1 MITTFD
7 SITIRLAHA
16 GDGLALA
23 RLAALDSA
31 EMPRAPVLVAEVN
44 GELRAALS
52 QADGSTIADP
62 FHPTSGLIDLLRAR
76 ARSTAP
82 RRRGLRRA
90 GLRFGYA

>member
-1 MITTFD
+1 MLTSSD
-7 SITIRLAHA
+7 PITIRPAHA
-16 GDGLALA
+16 GDELALA

-31 EMPRAPVLVAEVN
+31 GVPHAPVLLAEVN

-52 QADGSTIADP
+52 QADGSAIADP
-62 FHPTSGLIDLLRAR
+62 FHPTSALIDLLQAR

-82 RRRGLRRA
+82 RRRGLHRA